1 MFRIECG
8 AEFSFDFLCL
18 LVVASCL
25 AFMGLVENSSV
36 ILVASMLVS
45 PLMGPILAIVFG
57 MAVRNRKLLRIG
69 IKRELYCLLICVV
82 CGFIFGCI
90 FVLKFNRTR
99 SMLAI
104 TTSTNWPTLE
114 MSSRTGWSC
123 LVVGLAVAVPSG
135 VGVAISVLGGNSGSM
150 VGVAISASLLPPAV
164 NTGLYW
170 AMALMSYGFEDSL
183 QQTAANTT
191 SPTKVSLAKLN
202 LKLNSM
208 AN

>member
-1 MFRIECG
+1 M
-8 AEFSFDFLCL
+8 
-18 LVVASCL
+18 
-25 AFMGLVENSSV
+25 VENSSV

-57 MAVRNRKLLRIG
+57 TAVRNRKLFRVG
-69 IKRELYCLLICVV
+69 VKRELYCLLICVL

-90 FVLKFNRTR
+90 FVVKFNRTR
-99 SMLAI
+99 SLLAI
-104 TTSTNWPTLE
+104 TSSADWPTVE

-170 AMALMSYGFEDSL
+170 AMALMSYGFQDSL
-183 QQTAANTT
+183 LQTNVTT
-191 SPTKVSLAKLN
+191 TEQAKVNKITIVITIRTFIFFNPVDLTI
-202 LKLNSM
+202 
-208 AN
+208 

>member
-1 MFRIECG
+1 M
-8 AEFSFDFLCL
+8 
-18 LVVASCL
+18 VASCL

-202 LKLNSM
+202 LTGK
-208 AN
+208 

>member
-1 MFRIECG
+1 
-8 AEFSFDFLCL
+8 
-18 LVVASCL
+18 
-25 AFMGLVENSSV
+25 
-36 ILVASMLVS
+36 MLVS

-57 MAVRNRKLLRIG
+57 TAVRNRKLVRIG
-69 IKRELYCLLICVV
+69 LKRELYSLLICIL

-90 FVLKFNRTR
+90 FVVKFNRTR

-104 TTSTNWPTLE
+104 TTSANWPTVE

-123 LVVGLAVAVPSG
+123 PVVGLAVAVPSG

-170 AMALMSYGFEDSL
+170 AMALMSFGFEDSL
-183 QQTAANTT
+183 LGHEINSTDL
-191 SPTKVSLAKLN
+191 TKVN
-202 LKLNSM
+202 WM
-208 AN
+208 

>member
-1 MFRIECG
+1 M
-8 AEFSFDFLCL
+8 
-18 LVVASCL
+18 VASCL

-191 SPTKVSLAKLN
+191 SPTKVSLAKLTN
-202 LKLNSM
+202 RQIRTLEIRYLT
-208 AN
+208 AGLQV

>member
-1 MFRIECG
+1 M
-8 AEFSFDFLCL
+8 
-18 LVVASCL
+18 VASCL

-202 LKLNSM
+202 LTLNTP
-208 AN
+208 ANKNT